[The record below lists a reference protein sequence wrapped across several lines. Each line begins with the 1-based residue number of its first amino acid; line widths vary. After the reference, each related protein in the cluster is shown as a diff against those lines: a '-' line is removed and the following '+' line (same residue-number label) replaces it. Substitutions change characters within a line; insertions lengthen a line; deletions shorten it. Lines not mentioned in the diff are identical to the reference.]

1 MKKTFLLLASFFIGA
16 ASFAQSEL
24 SLGAEVGLPMGT
36 FGQGYSVGFGAS
48 AKYGYGITDNS
59 AITLSAGY
67 MSFSFKSPASGSSGL
82 IPVKAGYRYGFEG
95 GFYVEPQLGVTMI
108 STSGGGGSTSGFTY
122 AANVGYMMSK
132 VDLGIRYET
141 VSAQG
146 ASWGFVGARVAYKL
160 MDGMSSKK

>member
-1 MKKTFLLLASFFIGA
+1 MKKTFLLFATFFIGA

-48 AKYGYGITDNS
+48 AKYGYGVTDNS

-67 MSFSFKSPASGSSGL
+67 MTFSVKSPGSGSYGM

-95 GFYVEPQLGVTMI
+95 GFYVEPQLGVTMV
-108 STSGGGGSTSGFTY
+108 SASGGGGSTSGFTY
-122 AANVGYMMSK
+122 AANLGYMMSK
-132 VDLGIRYET
+132 VDLGVRYET

-146 ASWGFVGARVAYKL
+146 GSLSFIGARVAYKL
-160 MDGMSSKK
+160 LDGTSSKK